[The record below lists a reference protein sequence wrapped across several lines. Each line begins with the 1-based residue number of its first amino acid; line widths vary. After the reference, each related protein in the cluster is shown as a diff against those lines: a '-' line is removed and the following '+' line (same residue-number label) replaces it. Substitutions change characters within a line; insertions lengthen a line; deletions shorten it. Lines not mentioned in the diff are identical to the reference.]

1 MENLIK
7 ITVEDDMK
15 GSRIDAALAGIVQN
29 LSRSA
34 LQKLIEQGG
43 VSVNGQICTE
53 KIRMH
58 SEPHFSQNAGTGFVD
73 MWTYFTFSVRSVSI
87 LSTLTRESSILRS
100 CVIKSS
106 CNIVVPFYIFRQKYD
121 RKVDIKRQYRR

>member
-53 KIRMH
+53 K
-58 SEPHFSQNAGTGFVD
+58 
-73 MWTYFTFSVRSVSI
+73 
-87 LSTLTRESSILRS
+87 
-100 CVIKSS
+100 K
-106 CNIVVPFYIFRQKYD
+106 
-121 RKVDIKRQYRR
+121 RKVEAGDRVEVLVPEPVELDVAA

>member
-53 KIRMH
+53 K
-58 SEPHFSQNAGTGFVD
+58 
-73 MWTYFTFSVRSVSI
+73 
-87 LSTLTRESSILRS
+87 
-100 CVIKSS
+100 K
-106 CNIVVPFYIFRQKYD
+106 
-121 RKVDIKRQYRR
+121 RKV

>member
-43 VSVNGQICTE
+43 VSVNDE
-53 KIRMH
+53 KIK
-58 SEPHFSQNAGTGFVD
+58 SLDFA
-73 MWTYFTFSVRSVSI
+73 
-87 LSTLTRESSILRS
+87 LTADEIAA
-100 CVIKSS
+100 
-106 CNIVVPFYIFRQKYD
+106 NPAIVKKGKKIFHKI
-121 RKVDIKRQYRR
+121 VMA

>member
-1 MENLIK
+1 
-7 ITVEDDMK
+7 MK

-58 SEPHFSQNAGTGFVD
+58 S
-73 MWTYFTFSVRSVSI
+73 
-87 LSTLTRESSILRS
+87 
-100 CVIKSS
+100 
-106 CNIVVPFYIFRQKYD
+106 
-121 RKVDIKRQYRR
+121 